1 MWRKYF
7 PFYEVKNVL
16 TKNHTLTMTI
26 LKENYNIFHKN
37 TYKILVKYQQIESNN
52 KPEVEFIPGI

>member
-1 MWRKYF
+1 
-7 PFYEVKNVL
+7 
-16 TKNHTLTMTI
+16 MTI